1 MKKIISVF
9 LAITMLFSTAVIGAS
24 AEDATDDLV
33 ITVANDLHYNHTLKA
48 ENVADGKYTEDYAN
62 AVGTGQMKL
71 ENELIIDEFLNQ
83 AAANDS
89 SAILLP
95 GDITDKG
102 SDTELVYM
110 AAKLTAFEKATGKE
124 VYLIPGNHDYFG
136 GCTVEKFKAF
146 YKELIFDQVIT
157 VDTKTASYVADI
169 NDEYR
174 LLAIDATKP
183 RGNQNLNEELYAW
196 IETQFKAAE
205 TDGKKVIAMSHY
217 NLLEHLVMMSVLHNG
232 SILTP
237 SLDLP
242 ELFAKYNVKYTFTG
256 HTHDHDIEAYKG
268 ANGNTIYDVVTTS
281 INAYPCAY
289 RVVSFGEK
297 VKFETKYI
305 ESVDTSSLKGKITDA
320 TYAQATEDFS
330 AYSYNLFCEG
340 LKTTISSYVSA
351 AQFKK
356 LLKLDAEK
364 DAELCAILDTVI
376 PKAAEVINMPLYRA
390 DETEDGKSVEAIL
403 SEYSITLP
411 ESDYDTIVDI
421 AAMVYLTH
429 VLGDERIGVFDTDLS
444 LTTSCFAAI
453 FNYALEDVTAEQY
466 AQIMSIACSFLGTNV
481 PVDFFKYAGSGF
493 KKAEGVDLFIA
504 GVLTPVLLEV
514 TTDEGTPD
522 NNVTLDGYAAAY
534 EEEEELTFWEK
545 IVKFFKAVFAYIA
558 RIFGF

>member
-1 MKKIISVF
+1 MKKIISAF
-9 LAITMLFSTAVIGAS
+9 LAITMLFSMAVIGVS

-33 ITVANDLHYNHTLKA
+33 ITVANDLHYNHSGKA

-62 AVGTGQMKL
+62 AVGTGQLRL
-71 ENELIIDEFLNQ
+71 ENELIIDEFLKQ
-83 AAANDS
+83 AAENDS
-89 SAILLP
+89 SVLLLP

-102 SDTELVYM
+102 SDVELVYM

-136 GCTVEKFKAF
+136 GCTVEEFKAF
-146 YKELIFDQVIT
+146 YKELVLDQAIT
-157 VDTKTASYVADI
+157 VDTRTASYVADI
-169 NDEYR
+169 NGEYR

-183 RGNQNLNEELYAW
+183 RSVQALDEELYNW
-196 IETQFKAAE
+196 IETQLKVAE
-205 TDGKKVIAMSHY
+205 AEGKKVIAMSHY
-217 NLLEHLVMMSVLHNG
+217 NLLEHLIMMNSLHKD

-237 SLDLP
+237 ALKLP

-297 VKFETKYI
+297 VKIETKFI

-320 TYAQATEDFS
+320 TYAQATEDFPGYTR
-330 AYSYNLFCEG
+330 ALFNEG
-340 LKTTISSYVSA
+340 LAVIINDYVSA
-351 AQFKK
+351 SRLKK
-356 LLKLDAEK
+356 LLGLDAEE
-364 DAELCAILDTVI
+364 DAELCAILDTVV
-376 PKAAEVINMPLYRA
+376 PKASEVINMPLYKA
-390 DETEDGKSVEAIL
+390 DETEEGKSVESII
-403 SEYSITLP
+403 SKYDITLP
-411 ESDYDTIVDI
+411 ESDYENIVDI
-421 AAMVYLTH
+421 AAMIYLTH
-429 VLGDERIGVFDTDLS
+429 VLGDEDMGVLDSDFA
-444 LTTSCFAAI
+444 LTTTCFAAI
-453 FNYALEDVTAEQY
+453 FNYALEDVTGEQY
-466 AQIMSIACSFLGTNV
+466 AQAMSIACSFLGAEV

-504 GVLTPVLLEV
+504 SVLTPVLLEV

-522 NNVTLDGYAAAY
+522 NDVTLEGYGAAY
-534 EEEEELTFWEK
+534 EEPKELTVWEK
-545 IVKFFKAVFAYIA
+545 ILKFFRDIFAYIA